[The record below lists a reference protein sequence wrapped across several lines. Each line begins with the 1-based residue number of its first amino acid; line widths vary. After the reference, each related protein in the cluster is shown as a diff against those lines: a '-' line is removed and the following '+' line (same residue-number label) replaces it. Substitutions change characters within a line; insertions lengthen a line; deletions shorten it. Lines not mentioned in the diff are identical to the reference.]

1 MAGSC
6 STCCG
11 SSPRRGARP
20 EGAAPPSAAARNGVR
35 GVRTGENGVELVVF
49 DLDGTITRRDTLLP
63 YALGYALRHPWR
75 LPRLLLMLPALLAYA
90 CRLLDRG
97 GLKSLLVRATFGGL
111 PRQAVEAWTAR
122 WLPGVLAR
130 GLYAEALQAIAAA
143 RARGATLVLLSASPD
158 LYVPA
163 LAAHLGFT
171 RTLCTQLRWRA
182 DGRLDGRLATPNRRG
197 EEKVRC
203 VAALLAE
210 LQPTRSS
217 AYGNSRAD
225 LPHLRLVSA
234 GVYVNGHHLPDR
246 GGSLRVERW
255 STAGGI

>member
-1 MAGSC
+1 
-6 STCCG
+6 
-11 SSPRRGARP
+11 
-20 EGAAPPSAAARNGVR
+20 
-35 GVRTGENGVELVVF
+35 VRTEESGVELVVF

-122 WLPGVLAR
+122 WLPG
-130 GLYAEALQAIAAA
+130 AAA

-217 AYGNSRAD
+217 AYGNSPAD

-234 GVYVNGHHLPDR
+234 GVYVNGRHLPDR
-246 GGSLRVERW
+246 GGSLRAERW

>member
-1 MAGSC
+1 M
-6 STCCG
+6 
-11 SSPRRGARP
+11 
-20 EGAAPPSAAARNGVR
+20 R

-210 LQPTRSS
+210 LQPARSS